1 MKKIKHL
8 TIYLP
13 TALFFIIFSSVSFG
27 ESIEGPPE
35 FNISDENQVNLVT
48 GRRSITKTD
57 LSIGTGEMA
66 LTHTINTFRDNFR
79 SYRGSYTGDIVASSS
94 VAVGGVQT
102 ASLGG
107 MSETF
112 RIINGVYASKS
123 SDGGQL
129 TEINA
134 TEWLWITGSGIK
146 VYYLDDGSIYHNKRA
161 VKVVY
166 PNGMELEIH
175 YNSRGG
181 VNGTEYRI
189 QSVTSS
195 NGLQL
200 HYRYGSNS
208 SSADYFDW
216 SRPIEITAIN
226 NAVEYCSPTAY
237 SCSLTQ
243 TWPSV
248 TYSWPGAYQG
258 VGYGG
263 DFVITEPSGISTVYT
278 HSLYCK
284 TGPGASS
291 CGNDNLR
298 ISKIVESTSSG
309 VANSEFEYG
318 NQYHCSSNGFTW
330 TCDTLRQGLVSKS
343 IKGGAE
349 WTYSYSQPLYQYV
362 PIQANSN
369 GPTNL
374 SILINNFT
382 NEPYEITDY
391 KTGNVINLIKGSKVE
406 SVEYSYGNSLHFIY
420 DVNGNITE
428 RKEVAKSGSGL
439 ADTISTANY
448 NNNCSNDKTIKKAAW
463 VKDGKSY
470 QTDMTYH
477 CNSGMISKV
486 TKPSDSN
493 GIRPQTRYFYSQKY
507 AYYKNS
513 SGNITKSNTPIW
525 LLTSESTCLLG
536 AASGNGCAS
545 ASDEIK
551 TTYSYG
557 NTSVANN
564 LFLKGVATTSNG
576 ETRRA
581 CYSYDNYGNK
591 LSETQ
596 PKANLPSCN

>member
-1 MKKIKHL
+1 MKFSINIIKITL
-8 TIYLP
+8 
-13 TALFFIIFSSVSFG
+13 IILSSITSIIVSAT
-27 ESIEGPPE
+27 EIEGPPE
-35 FNISDENQVNLVT
+35 FNVSDENQVNLVT

-66 LTHTINTFRDNFR
+66 LTHTISTFEDNFR
-79 SYRGSYTGDIVASSS
+79 SYRGSYTGNIISTSS
-94 VAVGGVQT
+94 VPYGGLKT

-112 RIINGVYASKS
+112 KTVNGAYVSKS
-123 SDGGQL
+123 SDGGRL
-129 TEINA
+129 TEIN
-134 TEWLWITGSGIK
+134 TTQWLWITGSGIE
-146 VYYLDDGSIYHNKRA
+146 VYYLDDGSAYHNKRA
-161 VKVVY
+161 SKVVY
-166 PNGMELEIH
+166 PNGMEVKIH
-175 YNSRGG
+175 YNSR
-181 VNGTEYRI
+181 VDVSVINYRI

-195 NGLQL
+195 SGLQL

-208 SSADYFDW
+208 SSSDFFDW
-216 SRPIEITAIN
+216 NRPVEITAIN
-226 NAVEYCSPTAY
+226 NAIEFCSPTAF
-237 SCSLTQ
+237 SCSLSQ

-258 VGYGG
+258 TGYGG
-263 DFVITEPSGISTVYT
+263 DFVVTEPSGIRTVYT

-284 TGPGASS
+284 TGTGTSS

-309 VANSEFEYG
+309 VATNEFEYG

-330 TCDTLRQGLVSKS
+330 SCATLRQGLITKSSK
-343 IKGGAE
+343 GAAE
-349 WTYSYSQPLYQYV
+349 WTYSYSQPPYQYV
-362 PIQANSN
+362 PLQADSN

-374 SILINNFT
+374 KLMINNFT

-391 KTGNVINLIKGSKVE
+391 KTGNVINLIKGSKVD

-420 DVNGNITE
+420 DGNGNITE
-428 RKEVAKSGSGL
+428 RKEVAKPGSGL
-439 ADTISTANY
+439 ADIISTANY
-448 NNNCSNDKTIKKAAW
+448 NNNCLNDKTIKKAAW
-463 VKDGKSY
+463 VKDGKNY

-477 CNSGMISKV
+477 CNSGMISTI
-486 TKPSDSN
+486 TKPADNN
-493 GIRPQTRYFYSQKY
+493 GVRPQTRYFYSQKY

-513 SGNITKSNTPIW
+513 SGAITKSSTPIW
-525 LLTSESTCLLG
+525 LLTSESTCLSG

-557 NTSVANN
+557 NTSTANN
-564 LFLKGVATTSNG
+564 LFLKGVAVTANG
-576 ETRRA
+576 ATRRT

-596 PKANLPSCN
+596 PKANLSSCN